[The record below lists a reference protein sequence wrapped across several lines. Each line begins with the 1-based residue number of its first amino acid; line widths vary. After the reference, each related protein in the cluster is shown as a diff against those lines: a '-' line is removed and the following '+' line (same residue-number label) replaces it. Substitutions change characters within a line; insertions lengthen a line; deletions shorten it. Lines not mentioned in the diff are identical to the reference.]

1 VGRVTARVAWL
12 AGAVFLA
19 LPAGALADVRFQGET
34 SQSRSVTVVAEDNG
48 VPKRARIAWRAD
60 CRRPGFRVIET
71 TTFRTPLE
79 LSTRRRFRDN
89 GSYRLRARGGY
100 RLTLTPTI
108 SGRKVAPRRWAG
120 RFRATVVVRRAG
132 RVRDRC
138 SVRGITWR
146 VRRVRPARVRD
157 GVVNDGVVT
166 QRAAAGA
173 AALRAPASRR
183 P

>member
-1 VGRVTARVAWL
+1 VIRL
-12 AGAVFLA
+12 AGVVAGALLA
-19 LPAGALADVRFQGET
+19 LPASALADTRFEGESSQGR
-34 SQSRSVTVVAEDNG
+34 QVLVVAEDDG
-48 VPKRARIAWRAD
+48 APKRVRIAWRAD
-60 CRRPGFRVIET
+60 CQRPGFRVIES

-89 GSYRLRARGGY
+89 GSYRLRARNGY

-120 RFRATVVVRRAG
+120 RFRAIVVVRRAG

-138 SVRGITWR
+138 SVRGVTWR

-157 GVVNDGVVT
+157 GVVT
-166 QRAAAGA
+166 QRAAAGDA
-173 AALRAPASRR
+173 AGRAPA
-183 P
+183 

>member
-1 VGRVTARVAWL
+1 MIRIAGLVGAML
-12 AGAVFLA
+12 LA
-19 LPAGALADVRFQGET
+19 LPAGALADVRFRGESSQG
-34 SQSRSVTVVAEDNG
+34 RRVLVVSEDSG
-48 VPKRARIAWRAD
+48 TPKRVQIVWRAD
-60 CRRPGFRVIET
+60 CRRPGFRVLET

-89 GSYRLRARGGY
+89 GSYRLRAQDGY

-138 SVRGITWR
+138 SVRGVTWR

-157 GVVNDGVVT
+157 GVVR

>member
-1 VGRVTARVAWL
+1 VIRLAGLVTAALLAFPAVA
-12 AGAVFLA
+12 A
-19 LPAGALADVRFQGET
+19 ADIRFQGES
-34 SQSRSVTVVAEDNG
+34 SQGRQVLVVAEDDG

-60 CRRPGFRVIET
+60 CRRPGFRVLES
-71 TTFRTPLE
+71 TTFRTPFE

-89 GSYRLRARGGY
+89 GSYRLRAPNGY

-120 RFRATVVVRRAG
+120 RFRASVVVRRAG

-138 SVRGITWR
+138 SVRGIRWS
-146 VRRVRPARVRD
+146 VVRPP
-157 GVVNDGVVT
+157 G
-166 QRAAAGA
+166 AAGA
-173 AALRAPASRR
+173 GTDRARASRR